1 MHFTVLSLFK
11 LFACSKSFN
20 VLLLTNM
27 EKKSSESP
35 DHDLHL
41 CSRFCPLSRCWKE
54 VFATLHNGA
63 ELYVRQHHHGPARLF
78 LFKNTLACPEKDI
91 LCCFWTVYIIRC
103 QIYNCN
109 YWLHTIW
116 FLEKKIASIK
126 NCVFRTNAIKEFG
139 WGKSFWTKFA
149 VVALC
154 REGRFQPVC
163 AAVTNLCAI
172 NL

>member
-78 LFKNTLACPEKDI
+78 LFKKISGLPHLVLFLNCL
-91 LCCFWTVYIIRC
+91 FHSC
-103 QIYNCN
+103 QIYNRN
-109 YWLHTIW
+109 YSLTYTPFGSW
-116 FLEKKIASIK
+116 KKNASLK
-126 NCVFRTNAIKEFG
+126 NCVFGTNAIKKFG
-139 WGKSFWTKFA
+139 WGKSFWTKYFLLA
-149 VVALC
+149 KCFRRGSTVQ
-154 REGRFQPVC
+154 GR
-163 AAVTNLCAI
+163 
-172 NL
+172 

>member
-78 LFKNTLACPEKDI
+78 LFKNALAYPEKF
-91 LCCFWTVYIIRC
+91 CFWTVYII
-103 QIYNCN
+103 
-109 YWLHTIW
+109 HAKFTTATILLLTHHLVPW
-116 FLEKKIASIK
+116 KKKSLFK
-126 NCVFRTNAIKEFG
+126 NCVFGTNAIKRFC
-139 WGKSFWTKFA
+139 WGKSFWTKYCVFWPSAGKVDFSLFA
-149 VVALC
+149 PPLQTYV
-154 REGRFQPVC
+154 Q
-163 AAVTNLCAI
+163 
-172 NL
+172 

>member
-27 EKKSSESP
+27 KKKSSESP

-63 ELYVRQHHHGPARLF
+63 ELYVRQHHHGPTRLI
-78 LFKNTLACPEKDI
+78 LFKNTLAYPEK
-91 LCCFWTVYIIRC
+91 CCFRTVYII
-103 QIYNCN
+103 
-109 YWLHTIW
+109 HAKFTTATILLLT
-116 FLEKKIASIK
+116 LE
-126 NCVFRTNAIKEFG
+126 FRIKEQFAYWKKKKKSTYTHLFG
-139 WGKSFWTKFA
+139 TIRLLIFSKKTHLYFYSH
-149 VVALC
+149 LC
-154 REGRFQPVC
+154 IFLFIFQFQ
-163 AAVTNLCAI
+163 
-172 NL
+172 